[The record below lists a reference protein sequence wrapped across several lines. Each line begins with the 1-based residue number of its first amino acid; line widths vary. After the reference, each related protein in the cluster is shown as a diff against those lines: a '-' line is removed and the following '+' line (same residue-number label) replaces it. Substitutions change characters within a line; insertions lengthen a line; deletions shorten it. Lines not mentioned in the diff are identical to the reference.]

1 MPPPAAPPDPAAA
14 GRLGQ
19 FARVLRAVRPD
30 VLCLQQV
37 TRGPRDVAAFV
48 AAVLPPGVGDA
59 WHVHAVLDN
68 AVVSRFPLTAKGGRI
83 LTQGAL
89 RRGHATALVDLPDQR
104 YPRDLYLICAHF
116 QSEAGRAEVSLRQ
129 RQADAIVAW
138 LRDAKSPGGKIT
150 LRQGTPF
157 AVMGDLNVVDNP
169 SPSLHTLLTGD
180 IVDEKTFGGD
190 IRPDWDGSDLTDL
203 LPHHNESGADT
214 YTWRDDTQAFPP
226 GTLDRILY
234 ADSVIGIGRSFVLNT
249 AAPDRG
255 RTAACRITSHRCHAG
270 SGEGHPG
277 SFSGRRRLAPP
288 QGVSGVRRSP
298 ARLLMR

>member
-1 MPPPAAPPDPAAA
+1 M
-14 GRLGQ
+14 
-19 FARVLRAVRPD
+19 
-30 VLCLQQV
+30 
-37 TRGPRDVAAFV
+37 
-48 AAVLPPGVGDA
+48 
-59 WHVHAVLDN
+59 HAVLDN

-83 LTQGAL
+83 FTQGAL

-104 YPRDLYLICAHF
+104 YPRDFYLICAHF

-157 AVMGDLNVVDNP
+157 AVMGDLNVVDSP

-203 LPHHNESGADT
+203 LPHHNGSGADT

-234 ADSVIGIGRSFVLNT
+234 TDSVIAVGQSFVLNT
-249 AAPDRG
+249 TRMTEDELQRAGLAG
-255 RTAACRITSHRCHAG
+255 HRCHAG
-270 SGEGHPG
+270 SGERHPR
-277 SFSGRRRLAPP
+277 SFSGRRRFARPH
-288 QGVSGVRRSP
+288 GVGAFGSP
-298 ARLLMR
+298 ARLLMQ